1 MVKTL
6 KNYELN
12 YVSGG
17 LVCDATYDGK
27 PFLKAGW
34 YRSGSA
40 KDAFGKCYYE
50 DMEGTSV
57 YVIPSNLTKGI
68 VQKPMNFW
76 SYTGN
81 SGSYSCY
88 ECHRKDPNK
97 CVFED
102 A

>member
-1 MVKTL
+1 MIKIL

-17 LVCDATYDGK
+17 LVCDATYEGK

-34 YRSGSA
+34 YDSWSA
-40 KDAFGKCYYE
+40 KDAFGICYYE
-50 DMEGTSV
+50 GDLAYTISPRNS
-57 YVIPSNLTKGI
+57 IKGI

-81 SGSYSCY
+81 SGSYSRY